1 MKLDDILTA
10 AGDHP
15 LSGFDWGA
23 SVVILINSLVP
34 AECHID
40 VSHTGKEARSKL
52 RNAPASTLLTILVRE
67 VQLNGSSVEF
77 LPTAVEH
84 TSGIP
89 PTVPTAGSRK
99 MNPAAVAVLVFLSLI
114 GMAFTWS
121 SITATQATGE
131 PVEHETLKMIIQTM
145 TELVKEAHQSGT
157 PAIP

>member
-1 MKLDDILTA
+1 MKLDDILAT
-10 AGDHP
+10 AGDYP

-23 SVVILINSLVP
+23 SVVILVNSLVP

-52 RNAPASTLLTILVRE
+52 RNAPTSTLLTILVRE
-67 VQLNGSSVEF
+67 VRLNGASVEF
-77 LPTAVEH
+77 VPTAIEQ

-89 PTVPTAGSRK
+89 PTVPMAGSRK

-121 SITATQATGE
+121 SITATHNAGE
-131 PVEHETLKMIIQTM
+131 PVEHDTLKIIIQTM
-145 TELVKEAHQSGT
+145 TELVKDGQ
-157 PAIP
+157 